1 MKQFNL
7 LAIDTSMEACS
18 ASVLVDG
25 KQYSA
30 YEECPQ
36 QHSQKILPMIDRLLN
51 ECGSEIADMD
61 YLVFGRG
68 PGSFTGVRI
77 ACGIVQGLAF
87 GANKRVI
94 GISTLAAM
102 AQTSAEQ
109 RISVA
114 SDARMGEVY
123 YGEYERSEQ
132 GNLTCLSERV
142 ISPSLALE
150 SMKIFNPAGL
160 SGSGWQAYPEF
171 AELVE
176 AHKTSTAYPHAEK
189 MIELALNDL
198 QNTTNKRVGI
208 EASELEPV
216 YLRDKVT
223 WKKLPGKE

>member
-18 ASVLVDG
+18 ASVLIDG

-36 QHSQKILPMIDRLLN
+36 QHSQKILPMIDGLLS
-51 ECGSEIADMD
+51 ECGAKIADMD

-102 AQTSAEQ
+102 AQTSEEK

-123 YGEYERSEQ
+123 YGEYERCAQ
-132 GNLTCLSERV
+132 GHLICLNESV
-142 ISPSLALE
+142 IPPSMALE
-150 SMKIFNPAGL
+150 SMQAFNPNGI
-160 SGSGWQAYPEF
+160 SGSGWHAYPEF
-171 AELVE
+171 AEVVKSHQ
-176 AHKTSTAYPHAEK
+176 ATTAFPHAEK
-189 MIELALNDL
+189 MIQLALTEL
-198 QNTTNKRVGI
+198 QNTTDKLIGMD
-208 EASELEPV
+208 ASELEPV